1 MHQSVWEVLGE
12 YGVCSLLLRAIQY
25 LYNRWKSL
33 AGNKLD
39 SFPVCVGLCQSWP
52 LSPIQFIFMDRISR
66 RSKAAEGFNF
76 GDFRNSP
83 LLFADNVVL
92 FASSG
97 GGLQL
102 PLGWFE
108 AENQDLQIWG
118 QIMVL
123 SEVESPLRVRY
134 ELMLKWGCLS
144 ISWYHSRLKGDRS
157 WKWTDGLGSQLQ

>member
-92 FASSG
+92 FASAG

-102 PLGWFE
+102 TLKQFTAECEATGMKISTSKCETMVPSPGQKEVAALNVGVSIFE
-108 AENQDLQIWG
+108 FC
-118 QIMVL
+118 
-123 SEVESPLRVRY
+123 S
-134 ELMLKWGCLS
+134 
-144 ISWYHSRLKGDRS
+144 
-157 WKWTDGLGSQLQ
+157 